1 MARIHRRR
9 GRLGLGGL
17 VCLLI
22 LTALSVLILIPIV
35 FTFLYSF
42 FPKGEIESYLAGRGS
57 YDAEK
62 WLDVLYAPAVV
73 SLRQYYKIF
82 IEDPTYLRLFCNSA
96 MYTGGILL
104 GQALVVPL
112 TAYALSRFQFRG
124 RDFIFFCILILMIL
138 PF

>member
-42 FPKGEIESYLAGRGS
+42 FPKGEIEAYLKGRGS
-57 YDAEK
+57 YDAAK
-62 WLDVLYAPAVV
+62 WLDVLYAPAVF

-96 MYTGGILL
+96 MY
-104 GQALVVPL
+104 
-112 TAYALSRFQFRG
+112 ALS
-124 RDFIFFCILILMIL
+124 LIHI
-138 PF
+138 